1 MSISKLIQIPI
12 ITLSVINLLACTQ
25 YVVQQENIPVICA
38 FPNQQVAPGWICG
51 ESVSGLDLQAVGVVD
66 NSVAGLNYMQDMA
79 KIAAV
84 KNLTQLLKMKAGKLV
99 TQCLTLLEVESTEV
113 IKTAAS
119 TINSISVKTL
129 DIAKQY
135 KSQLGPEDRMY
146 VLVGLDKDTS
156 KTLLENAVK
165 ISMKNDHALWQK
177 IQTHKSLDELAA
189 DIVAMECEK
198 TKQ

>member
-1 MSISKLIQIPI
+1 
-12 ITLSVINLLACTQ
+12 
-25 YVVQQENIPVICA
+25 
-38 FPNQQVAPGWICG
+38 
-51 ESVSGLDLQAVGVVD
+51 
-66 NSVAGLNYMQDMA
+66 
-79 KIAAV
+79 
-84 KNLTQLLKMKAGKLV
+84 MKAGKLV

>member
-1 MSISKLIQIPI
+1 
-12 ITLSVINLLACTQ
+12 
-25 YVVQQENIPVICA
+25 
-38 FPNQQVAPGWICG
+38 
-51 ESVSGLDLQAVGVVD
+51 
-66 NSVAGLNYMQDMA
+66 MA

-165 ISMKNDHALWQK
+165 ASIKNDHALWQK
-177 IQTHKSLDELAA
+177 IKTHKSLDEMAA
-189 DIVAMECEK
+189 DIAAMKCVK